1 MGLALAC
8 LLAVAMRM
16 PLTWLIK
23 APQTGLMGGWVASEY
38 GCTAIPSGGG
48 WLLVGLVQCGG
59 GFAGFFF
66 FGRYNLLI
74 FSNYLT
80 SNNRALM

>member
-1 MGLALAC
+1 MRLALAY

-16 PLTWLIK
+16 PLTWLMK
-23 APQTGLMGGWVASEY
+23 TFQTGLMGGWVASEY
-38 GCTAIPSGGG
+38 GCTAIPSGG

-59 GFAGFFF
+59 GFAGGFF

-80 SNNRALM
+80 S